1 MARSLTTRTPA
12 AWLLALA
19 LASLAP
25 GSPARADTQARR
37 TLVYCSE
44 ANPNQFQGALAG
56 DQTSLDAGS
65 RQVFDRLLRLRERDG
80 RQVLE
85 PSLATSWTLSA
96 DAKVYTLQLRRGVRF
111 QANHGFTP
119 SREFNAQDVV
129 FSFRRMMDKHH
140 PYHDVSGGVYPT
152 FQALGLSRTLRSVD
166 ALGPHAVRFVLN
178 TPNAP
183 FLADL
188 AMDFA
193 SINSAEYA
201 QWLLRQGRPTD
212 LDRKPLGT
220 GPFELVSY
228 QSGSVIRYRAF
239 AQYWGGAPR
248 IDRLVFAITP
258 NPAVR
263 WARLRAGE
271 CQVMADPNPA
281 DLAAMRA
288 DPNLR
293 VLTAPGT
300 DIAYLAFNL
309 RRPPLD
315 NVLVRRAL
323 AMAVNRKAIVEHVY
337 RGSARL
343 ALSPL
348 PPTLWSYDGALPDL
362 PYDPAQARRL
372 LARAGYAAGF
382 ETDIWAMSVSRPYL
396 SDARRVAQMIQA
408 DWAAVGVRA
417 QVHGFEWG
425 EYVHGLQ
432 QHLQHTA
439 LLGWA
444 GDNGDPDYFLGNLLS
459 CDAAS
464 TVRNAAGF
472 CDPRYQQLI
481 EQARLQPGQE
491 QRTLLYR
498 KAQRVFRE
506 QLPWIPLAYPD
517 VVVPMSTRV
526 HGYVMPPN
534 GGHEFQG
541 VWLQ

>member
-1 MARSLTTRTPA
+1 MLCGVAASAAAAADPA
-12 AWLLALA
+12 
-19 LASLAP
+19 P
-25 GSPARADTQARR
+25 VR

-56 DQTSLDAGS
+56 DQTSLDAGP
-65 RQVFDRLLRLRERDG
+65 RQIFDRLLRLRERDG

-85 PSLATSWTLSA
+85 PSLATSWTVSA
-96 DAKVYTLQLRRGVRF
+96 DGRTYTLPLRRGVRF

-119 SREFNAQDVV
+119 TREFNAEDVV
-129 FSFRRMMDKHH
+129 FSFRRMMDSRH
-140 PYHDVSGGVYPT
+140 PYHDVSGGIYPT
-152 FQALGLSRTLRSVD
+152 FQALGLPRIVRSVD
-166 ALGPHAVRFVLN
+166 APDPHTVRFVLA

-201 QWLLRQGRPTD
+201 QWLQQRGRKAD
-212 LDRKPLGT
+212 LDLKPLGT

-228 QSGSVIRYRAF
+228 QSGSAIRYRAF
-239 AQYWGGAPR
+239 AAHWRGAPR
-248 IDRLVFAITP
+248 IDHLVFAITP

-271 CQVMADPNPA
+271 CQVIADPNPA
-281 DLAAMRA
+281 DLPAMRA

-293 VLTAPGT
+293 VLSAPGS
-300 DIAYLAFNL
+300 DIAYVSLNL
-309 RRPPLD
+309 QRPPLD

-337 RGSARL
+337 QGGAR
-343 ALSPL
+343 AAVNPL
-348 PPTLWSYDGALPDL
+348 PPTLWSYDTDIAAP
-362 PYDPAQARRL
+362 PYDPQQARRL
-372 LARAGYAAGF
+372 LAQAGHPQGF
-382 ETDIWAMSVSRPYL
+382 DIDLWAMTVSRPYL
-396 SDARRVAQMIQA
+396 PDARRVAQMIQA

-417 QVHGFEWG
+417 HVVSFDWG

-432 QHLQHTA
+432 QHLQDTA

-459 CDAAS
+459 CDAAR
-464 TVRNAAGF
+464 TVRNASGF
-472 CDPRYQQLI
+472 CNPQYQRVI
-481 EQARLQPGQE
+481 EQARETMERGQ
-491 QRTLLYR
+491 RARLYR
-498 KAQRVFRE
+498 QAQRIFQE

-517 VVVPMSTRV
+517 VVVPMSRRV
-526 HGYVMPPN
+526 HGYVLPPN